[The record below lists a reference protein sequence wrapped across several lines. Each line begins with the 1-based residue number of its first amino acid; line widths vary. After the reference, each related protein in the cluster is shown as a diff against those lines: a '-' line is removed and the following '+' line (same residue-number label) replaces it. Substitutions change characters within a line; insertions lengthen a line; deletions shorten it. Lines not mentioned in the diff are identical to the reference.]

1 MKYNTNPLQFAHCA
15 HNFIWWG
22 RHLRSGWQSPRFVV
36 ASPTNTGEEADW
48 NLPSHTSGSWVLQ
61 LYLRI
66 LALPPTHCTSWW
78 VLRMGITSWLFIFTG
93 SSSSH
98 LVGAPIDVIKS
109 DQPNAEYVD
118 ELHGKVM
125 EALEQMFDKYK
136 EEYMPN
142 SANTKLIIH

>member
-1 MKYNTNPLQFAHCA
+1 
-15 HNFIWWG
+15 
-22 RHLRSGWQSPRFVV
+22 
-36 ASPTNTGEEADW
+36 
-48 NLPSHTSGSWVLQ
+48 
-61 LYLRI
+61 
-66 LALPPTHCTSWW
+66 
-78 VLRMGITSWLFIFTG
+78 MGITSWLFIFTG
-93 SSSSH
+93 SSSSN